1 LQKVFW
7 KEKLLKVLLLKKN
20 WHRNRAKWKRNDH
33 ENEATESMDKQK
45 LKLDVK
51 EMEFPETVFSR
62 DIETRVIQVI
72 ILHCLAKIDGVSLLG
87 GNLIDTLFGRD
98 IERMK
103 GIYVEQDSK
112 NLLVKVRVEVNVDYG
127 VSIPEK
133 TDEIQGCI
141 VSEISEYTG
150 LHVAAVH
157 VVVKGLTHPKAKDE
171 EVPAIEVIAEPCLEA
186 LPSTE
191 AHLEEV
197 SLVKTEE

>member
-1 LQKVFW
+1 
-7 KEKLLKVLLLKKN
+7 
-20 WHRNRAKWKRNDH
+20 
-33 ENEATESMDKQK
+33 MDKQN

-51 EMEFPETVFSR
+51 ELEFPEAVFSC

-72 ILHCLAKIDGVSLLG
+72 ILHCLAKIESVSLLG

-112 NLLVKVRVEVNVDYG
+112 NCLVKVRVEVNVDYG

-133 TDEIQGCI
+133 TEEIQGCI

-150 LHVAAVH
+150 LHVASVH
-157 VVVKGLTHPKAKDE
+157 VIVKGLTHPKDRTEDE
-171 EVPAIEVIAEPCLEA
+171 TAAVDSASDALIEINDSEVTADEMVSVKEVLKEMNEH
-186 LPSTE
+186 E
-191 AHLEEV
+191 DE
-197 SLVKTEE
+197 

>member
-1 LQKVFW
+1 
-7 KEKLLKVLLLKKN
+7 
-20 WHRNRAKWKRNDH
+20 
-33 ENEATESMDKQK
+33 MDKQN

-51 EMEFPETVFSR
+51 EIEFPETVFSR

-72 ILHCLAKIDGVSLLG
+72 ILHCLAKINGVSLLG

-112 NLLVKVRVEVNVDYG
+112 NHLVKVRIEVNVDYG

-133 TDEIQGCI
+133 TEEIQGCI

-150 LHVAAVH
+150 LHVASVH
-157 VVVKGLTHPKAKDE
+157 VIIKGLTQPKDRSESESEDE
-171 EVPAIEVIAEPCLEA
+171 IEELCVAD
-186 LPSTE
+186 LPSAE
-191 AHLEEV
+191 DFLEEIKEDV
-197 SLVKTEE
+197 EE

>member
-1 LQKVFW
+1 
-7 KEKLLKVLLLKKN
+7 
-20 WHRNRAKWKRNDH
+20 
-33 ENEATESMDKQK
+33 MDKQN

-51 EMEFPETVFSR
+51 EIEFPETVFSR

-72 ILHCLAKIDGVSLLG
+72 ILHCLAKIHGVSLLG

-112 NLLVKVRVEVNVDYG
+112 NHLVKVRVEVNVDYG

-133 TDEIQGCI
+133 TEEIQGCI

-157 VVVKGLTHPKAKDE
+157 VIVKGLTQPKDRAESE
-171 EVPAIEVIAEPCLEA
+171 EEIEEFCAA
-186 LPSTE
+186 DLPSTE
-191 AHLEEV
+191 DFLEEI
-197 SLVKTEE
+197 KEIDN

>member
-1 LQKVFW
+1 
-7 KEKLLKVLLLKKN
+7 
-20 WHRNRAKWKRNDH
+20 
-33 ENEATESMDKQK
+33 MDKQK

-51 EMEFPETVFSR
+51 ELEFPETVFSR

-112 NLLVKVRVEVNVDYG
+112 NSLVKIRVEVNVDYG
-127 VSIPEK
+127 VAIPEK
-133 TDEIQGCI
+133 TEEIQGCI

-157 VVVKGLTHPKAKDE
+157 VVVKGLTHPKAKDAN
-171 EVPAIEVIAEPCLEA
+171 VAAIEVVGEPSLEE
-186 LPSTE
+186 LPSAE
-191 AHLEEV
+191 EYREEV
-197 SLVKTEE
+197 SLTKTTEE